1 MLNNIRNFAKT
12 KFAGLLVVLL
22 IIPFVFWGMGGM
34 FSGGNTNNIAK
45 INNKNISTKDF
56 MIFLNNSEMDLEEVK
71 KNIDNNIIEDSL
83 TKLISTTMLNMEV
96 QDLNLVITDQVLT
109 KGIKENKEFQDD
121 KNIFSRTKYENFLL
135 SSNLTAPEFELSLRE
150 NELKRELFNYI
161 SGGLVPPIFSVKK
174 NIKEQTKKVTIDFL
188 NLSEIYRKKES
199 FSNEEISSFIKE
211 NEESLKEKKIN
222 FKYSKI
228 TPKDLI
234 GLDEYNNLFFEKI
247 DEIDNEISNGV
258 NIENIAQKF
267 NLKLKVKDNYLINES
282 NKSNTYYKKIY
293 EQGLLN
299 KIEILDENDFYILY
313 EIKEIKK
320 ILPDNTNQLFISKI
334 KDKLFNKFK
343 YELNNDLIQKITSK
357 TFTQNDFKELSVK
370 NSKEIK
376 KTIIETINDD
386 KKFSADS
393 IKLLYSLSIND
404 FGLITDLKKNIYLIS
419 IKDIN
424 YKNILNDSENFLIYE
439 IEERQKI
446 VDFIYGSYDFFL
458 NNKYKVKINE
468 KTLERVKKYFR

>member
-12 KFAGLLVVLL
+12 KFAALLVVLL

-121 KNIFSRTKYENFLL
+121 KNIFSRTKYEKFLL

-161 SGGLVPPIFSVKK
+161 SGGLVPPIFSVKR

-199 FSNEEISSFIKE
+199 F
-211 NEESLKEKKIN
+211 
-222 FKYSKI
+222 
-228 TPKDLI
+228 
-234 GLDEYNNLFFEKI
+234 
-247 DEIDNEISNGV
+247 
-258 NIENIAQKF
+258 
-267 NLKLKVKDNYLINES
+267 
-282 NKSNTYYKKIY
+282 
-293 EQGLLN
+293 
-299 KIEILDENDFYILY
+299 
-313 EIKEIKK
+313 
-320 ILPDNTNQLFISKI
+320 TN
-334 KDKLFNKFK
+334 
-343 YELNNDLIQKITSK
+343 
-357 TFTQNDFKELSVK
+357 
-370 NSKEIK
+370 
-376 KTIIETINDD
+376 
-386 KKFSADS
+386 
-393 IKLLYSLSIND
+393 
-404 FGLITDLKKNIYLIS
+404 
-419 IKDIN
+419 
-424 YKNILNDSENFLIYE
+424 
-439 IEERQKI
+439 
-446 VDFIYGSYDFFL
+446 
-458 NNKYKVKINE
+458 
-468 KTLERVKKYFR
+468 

>member
-83 TKLISTTMLNMEV
+83 AKLISKTMLNMEV

-109 KGIKENKEFQDD
+109 KGIKENKEFQDE
-121 KNIFSRTKYENFLL
+121 KNIFSRTKYEKFLL

-199 FSNEEISSFIKE
+199 FTNEEISSFIKE

-228 TPKDLI
+228 TPNDLI

-267 NLKLKVKDNYLINES
+267 NLKLKVKDNYLLNE
-282 NKSNTYYKKIY
+282 SNTYYKKIY

-357 TFTQNDFKELSVK
+357 KFTQNDFKELSVK

-404 FGLITDLKKNIYLIS
+404 FGLITDTKKNIYLIS
-419 IKDIN
+419 IIDIN

-468 KTLERVKKYFR
+468 KTLERVKNYFR

>member
-121 KNIFSRTKYENFLL
+121 KNIFSRTKYEKFLL
-135 SSNLTAPEFELSLRE
+135 SSNLTAPEFELRLRE

-199 FSNEEISSFIKE
+199 FSNDEISSFIKE
-211 NEESLKEKKIN
+211 NEESLKEKKIS

-228 TPKDLI
+228 TPNDLI
-234 GLDEYNNLFFEKI
+234 GLEEYNNLFFEKI
-247 DEIDNEISNGV
+247 DEIENEISNGV

-267 NLKLKVKDNYLINES
+267 NLKLKIKDNYLLNE
-282 NKSNTYYKKIY
+282 SNTYYKKIY
-293 EQGLLN
+293 EQGLIN

-320 ILPDNTNQLFISKI
+320 ILPNKSNKVFISKI
-334 KDKLFNKFK
+334 KDKLFNKLK
-343 YELNNDLIQKITSK
+343 YDLNNDLIQKITSK
-357 TFTQNDFKELSVK
+357 KFTQNDFKELAVK

-376 KTIIETINDD
+376 KTVIETINDD
-386 KKFSADS
+386 KKFSTDS
-393 IKLLYSLSIND
+393 LKLLYSLSIND
-404 FGLITDLKKNIYLIS
+404 FGLVTDRKKNIYLIS

-424 YKNILNDSENFLIYE
+424 YKNILNDSENFLLYE
-439 IEERQKI
+439 IEEKQKI

-468 KTLERVKKYFR
+468 KTLERVKNYFR

>member
-121 KNIFSRTKYENFLL
+121 KNIFSRTKYEKFLL

-161 SGGLVPPIFSVKK
+161 SGGLVPPIFSVKR

-199 FSNEEISSFIKE
+199 FTNEEISSFIKE

-228 TPKDLI
+228 TPNDLI
-234 GLDEYNNLFFEKI
+234 GIDEYNNLFFEKI

-424 YKNILNDSENFLIYE
+424 YKNILNDSENFLLYE

-468 KTLERVKKYFR
+468 KTLERVKNYFR